1 MELDLNIENYNLDD
15 LLKLFS
21 LSNDFNESDLKKA
34 KQLVYKTHPDKSNL
48 PKEYFIFFTKA
59 FKYVYH
65 VYEFKRK
72 SSCTKS
78 TKYENLVD
86 DDENDKKDIS
96 NKLKEKKNFH
106 KWFNTMFEKYK
117 IEEEDDGYNTF
128 LQSTEDIEIN
138 KVKNVSQLHQ
148 NFESYK
154 SDKIKD
160 IVVYKEISDVCN
172 TLSYGGSNIVN
183 KKLDNYS
190 NPNIFSDQ
198 LNYEDV
204 KKAHTE
210 TFIPVTHQDY
220 ENKTKYNSVFELN
233 QERGNQNTKPLC
245 QDQTREYLR
254 KKHEMENNTANE
266 NAYLL
271 LKEAEEIEKRNK
283 QFMSELKFIL

>member
-21 LSNDFNESDLKKA
+21 LSNDFNESDLKNA

-117 IEEEDDGYNTF
+117 IEEEDDGYDSF

-172 TLSYGGSNIVN
+172 SLSYGGSNIVN

>member
-1 MELDLNIENYNLDD
+1 MEIDLNIENYNLDD
-15 LLKLFS
+15 LLNLFS
-21 LSNDFNESDLKKA
+21 LPNDFDQEDMKRA

-59 FKYVYH
+59 FKYIYH

-78 TKYENLVD
+78 VKYENLI
-86 DDENDKKDIS
+86 DEDTNDKIDIR
-96 NKLKEKKNFH
+96 NKLSEKNNFH
-106 KWFNTMFEKYK
+106 KWFNEMFEKYK
-117 IEEEDDGYNTF
+117 IEDEDDGYNDF
-128 LQSTEDIEIN
+128 LKSNEEIHVN
-138 KVKNVSQLHQ
+138 KVQNTSQLHQ

-154 SDKIKD
+154 SNKIRDLVVHTEIND
-160 IVVYKEISDVCN
+160 ICN
-172 TLSYGGSNIVN
+172 SLSCGGSNIVS
-183 KKLDNYS
+183 KKQDNYS

-210 TFIPVTHQDY
+210 TFIPVCQQDY
-220 ENKTKYNSVFELN
+220 IKKKKYNSVFELN
-233 QERGNQNTKPLC
+233 QERGSQNTKPLC
-245 QDQTREYLR
+245 EDQTREYLR
-254 KKHEMENNTANE
+254 KKNEMENNIANQ

-271 LKEAEEIEKRNK
+271 LKEAEEVEKRNK

>member
-1 MELDLNIENYNLDD
+1 MEIDLNIENYNLDD

-59 FKYVYH
+59 FKYIYH

-78 TKYENLVD
+78 TKYENLLD
-86 DDENDKKDIS
+86 NDENNKKDIS
-96 NKLKEKKNFH
+96 NKLKQKKDFH

-117 IEEEDDGYNTF
+117 IEDDDDGYNSF
-128 LQSTEDIEIN
+128 LKSSEDLQVN
-138 KVKNVSQLHQ
+138 KVNNVSQLHQ

-160 IVVYKEISDVCN
+160 IVVHKEISDVCN
-172 TLSYGGSNIVN
+172 SLSYGGSSII
-183 KKLDNYS
+183 KKRLDNYS

-210 TFIPVTHQDY
+210 TFIPVTQQDY

-245 QDQTREYLR
+245 EDQTREYLR
-254 KKHEMENNTANE
+254 KKYEMENNTANQ

-271 LKEAEEIEKRNK
+271 LKEAEEVEKRNK
-283 QFMSELKFIL
+283 KFMSELKFIL